1 MFEEIIDSKQ
11 YKAEFNEEDIRNLL
25 NEHFINF
32 YGEF

>member
-1 MFEEIIDSKQ
+1 MFEEIIDSTK
-11 YKAEFNEEDIRNLL
+11 YKEEFKEEDIRNLL